1 MWAHTWAQR
10 LGWRGN
16 EMRLAF
22 ILLCI
27 QIESGAPLAIGGEA
41 FFLDVY
47 RCVEFA
53 KAIENSSNQIWVGR
67 QYSYEKKTACECQPR
82 FAPVHTKFWD

>member
-1 MWAHTWAQR
+1 
-10 LGWRGN
+10 
-16 EMRLAF
+16 MRLAF
-22 ILLCI
+22 LLICT
-27 QIESGAPLAIGGEA
+27 QIESGTPLPMGADA

-67 QYSYEKKTACECQPR
+67 QYAYQQKTECECQPR
-82 FAPVHTKFWD
+82 FAPIHTKFWD